1 MKKSLIALLLL
12 LALSTGLLAAC
23 HGKGVVKPTEPVPS
37 TSSGTGSGT
46 GAATSRPQNEDDS
59 TSAATTVPSTS
70 PSTGSGTGS
79 GPSTSSGT
87 GEAPLSFDTSRK
99 HTISFWAKNDSNPTQ
114 KAIYKKATQDF
125 EALYPNITVEILHY
139 SDYGE
144 IYQKVIT
151 NIATNTTPNVCISY
165 PDHIATYLKGQDV
178 VIDLDRYMADP
189 NYGFGGK
196 ELLFDGPGPD
206 ELIDKFME
214 EGFFDGHQYD
224 LPFMRS
230 SEALYI
236 NKDMVNK
243 LGYEIPEIVSWDWIW
258 EISEKAMEKNGDI
271 FKVNGQKILI
281 PFMYKSTD
289 NMMIQMLRQKEAG
302 YATERGEVQLFND
315 TTKELL
321 YTIYQHVNTRAFSTF
336 KIDSYPGNFFNAGRC
351 IFAIDSTAGA
361 TWMGSHAPLLDIH
374 ASDVVEFETVVLPI
388 PQFNTEKVQM
398 ISQGP
403 SLCIFNKED
412 PQEVLAS
419 WLFAQYLLSNE
430 VQIAY
435 AKTEGY
441 VPVTKKAQ
449 NDPAY
454 QDYLARAGEDDKEH
468 YDVKIKASQMVMAHM
483 DDTFITPVFAGS
495 TSVRD
500 AAGAMIETV
509 AKGTRRKQVVLNP
522 EGTALDDTYLKG
534 VFDEVS
540 RLYKL
545 DEIELKPADPG
556 QTPET
561 APAAPAETKEGETPA
576 APGSAAPT
584 APPAA
589 TESTPATQKEP
600 LPSTARFLLGSL
612 VAVWIILG
620 AAALMGFIRKKNK
633 NH

>member
-23 HGKGVVKPTEPVPS
+23 HGKGVVKPTVSSTSPS
-37 TSSGTGSGT
+37 TSSGT
-46 GAATSRPQNEDDS
+46 D
-59 TSAATTVPSTS
+59 
-70 PSTGSGTGS
+70 
-79 GPSTSSGT
+79 SGT

-114 KAIYKKATQDF
+114 KAIYEKAKKDF
-125 EALYPNITVEILHY
+125 EALYPNITVEIRPY
-139 SDYGE
+139 SDYGK
-144 IYQKVIT
+144 IYQDVIT
-151 NIATNTTPNVCISY
+151 NIVTRTTPNVCISY

-302 YATERGEVQLFND
+302 YATSRGEVQLFNE
-315 TTKELL
+315 TAKELL

-388 PQFNTEKVQM
+388 PQFNPEKVQM

-449 NDPAY
+449 EAPEY
-454 QDYLARAGEDDKEH
+454 QDYLARAGEDHKEH

-522 EGTALDDTYLKG
+522 AGTALDESYLKG

-545 DEIELKPADPG
+545 DEIELKPADPS

-576 APGSAAPT
+576 TPGSAAPT

-589 TESTPATQKEP
+589 TESAPATEKEP

-612 VAVWIILG
+612 VAVWVLLG
-620 AAALMGFIRKKNK
+620 IAALIGYLRKKK
-633 NH
+633 KS